1 MKNKLL
7 MTAAFAVAAT
17 VASHATLVAHYEF
30 DGDYSATVGTDA
42 TADVAASID
51 ATTVKVGSGSVAF
64 DGSAAENTTYG
75 GVVGGDTLKW
85 ESVSDDRL
93 TMAFWMKAGT
103 QTAASPTMVG
113 LGDEG
118 GNYRRFDARV
128 MGGNLRLELQGTGS
142 TTSVNVSDGAWYFV
156 GIVVPLAT
164 STIGDTLYYVH
175 NADGSLKATGNFG
188 GTAGLITGDGEVTIG
203 DSKHGDRHF
212 VGNID
217 DVRIYNSALD
227 ATQIAALAAIPE
239 PATLGM
245 VALFGGAILFIRRK
259 LMV

>member
-7 MTAAFAVAAT
+7 MTAAFAVAAAVT
-17 VASHATLVAHYEF
+17 SQAALIAHYEF

-51 ATTVKVGSGSVAF
+51 VTTVKVGSGSVAF

-75 GVVGGDTLKW
+75 GVVGGDTLTW
-85 ESVSDDRL
+85 ADDRR
-93 TMAFWMKAGT
+93 TVAFWMKAGT

-118 GNYRRFDARV
+118 GNFRRFDARIS
-128 MGGNLRLELQGTGS
+128 GGNLRLELQGTGS